1 MTPRDEDLPR
11 WRLPGMRVRID
22 LLAVTVLGVALFA
35 AYSVHLKKDIGW
47 DFRNYHYY
55 GCYCLENGRI
65 AFDISAAQLQS
76 YLNPVAYLPY
86 CWAVDHLKPLA
97 AGILFGA
104 LAGLNLGLLYQLSF
118 AALAGL
124 ARRRV
129 WLALLTAVAGV
140 WSPFFL
146 LLVGSSFTETW
157 TPLLVMLALLALLRD
172 AESPSWRLVFAAG
185 LALGAAAGFK
195 LVNGVF
201 ALALLLTIGTTF
213 RRPGFFR
220 RVAGYLAGAAVA
232 FMLVSGPWAFTLQR
246 DFGSPLFPFYNAIFK
261 SPYFPAVNFVDER
274 WQVTTLAGALDR
286 PFDWAANAG
295 SVSSEAPF
303 RDLRF
308 ALYAILLLPAL
319 AVSIRP
325 DKSATRE
332 TQYLFNPVHRSLLL
346 WFFTLSYLLWLYMF
360 GVMRYAVPLEL
371 LSSLAI
377 LALCDCLIANRGAT
391 QRVFVVLALLG
402 IAWVRVPTVLP
413 RPDWGSTWFETTI
426 PRELRAA
433 HALYVMSDS
442 APSAYLAPM
451 LPADSRF
458 VRLEVNLHI
467 VPPDRYLGPRA
478 LSVIDNHAGP
488 LRVLEG
494 ERFNI
499 EALSAYGLSVNLD
512 DCLTL
517 HTFADQFNFCS
528 AYRTAD
534 GVRSTVPLV
543 HAPLA
548 AQQAA
553 AFYYH
558 ELLANHDF
566 QQGLARWEMGGSVEA
581 LPTEHAVRVTEHSH
595 LHQLVRVTP
604 GVAYRLV
611 VRARCPEPGTFTRL
625 QVNWVDNSGRGLAPY
640 LSPIGCTSQ
649 WAEYA
654 TVVHAPANAA
664 AGHFYVTG
672 NTELPVLIQHVSMAW

>member
-1 MTPRDEDLPR
+1 MRTCRVGECPGCGSESICWPSPSWAWRCSQRIPSISRRTSAGIFATITTTVATAWKTAASPSTFLP
-11 WRLPGMRVRID
+11 L
-22 LLAVTVLGVALFA
+22 
-35 AYSVHLKKDIGW
+35 S
-47 DFRNYHYY
+47 
-55 GCYCLENGRI
+55 
-65 AFDISAAQLQS
+65 SQS

-104 LAGLNLGLLYQLSF
+104 LAGLNLGLLYQSSF

-124 ARRRV
+124 ARRHRV
-129 WLALLTAVAGV
+129 GLALLTAVAGV

-232 FMLVSGPWAFTLQR
+232 FLLVSGPWAFTLQR

-261 SPYFPAVNFVDER
+261 SPYFPAVNFADER
-274 WQVTTLAGALDR
+274 WQVTTLAGALDH

-308 ALYAILLLPAL
+308 ALFAILLLPAL

-332 TQYLFNPVHRSLLL
+332 TQSLFNPTHRSLLL
-346 WFFTLSYLLWLYMF
+346 WFFALSYLLWLYVF

-371 LSSLAI
+371 LSTLAI
-377 LALCDCLIANRGAT
+377 LALCDCLIANRAAT
-391 QRVFVVLALLG
+391 QRVFVVLALVG
-402 IAWVRVPTVLP
+402 IAWVRVPAVLP

-426 PRELRAA
+426 PRGLRAA

-494 ERFNI
+494 ERFNL

-534 GVRSTVPLV
+534 GVRLTVPLV

-553 AFYYH
+553 AFYSH
-558 ELLANHDF
+558 AGPGQSRFPAGSGALGDGRLCRGA
-566 QQGLARWEMGGSVEA
+566 ARGTRRARDRTFAPAPTRARHPRHCLSPRGPRP
-581 LPTEHAVRVTEHSH
+581 LPRTRH
-595 LHQLVRVTP
+595 LHPPAGELGSTTP
-604 GVAYRLV
+604 AATSPRTS
-611 VRARCPEPGTFTRL
+611 AR
-625 QVNWVDNSGRGLAPY
+625 SA
-640 LSPIGCTSQ
+640 
-649 WAEYA
+649 
-654 TVVHAPANAA
+654 APAS
-664 AGHFYVTG
+664 GPTMPPSSRP
-672 NTELPVLIQHVSMAW
+672 LPMPPPAISTSPATPNCRF

>member
-1 MTPRDEDLPR
+1 
-11 WRLPGMRVRID
+11 
-22 LLAVTVLGVALFA
+22 
-35 AYSVHLKKDIGW
+35 
-47 DFRNYHYY
+47 
-55 GCYCLENGRI
+55 
-65 AFDISAAQLQS
+65 
-76 YLNPVAYLPY
+76 
-86 CWAVDHLKPLA
+86 
-97 AGILFGA
+97 
-104 LAGLNLGLLYQLSF
+104 
-118 AALAGL
+118 
-124 ARRRV
+124 
-129 WLALLTAVAGV
+129 
-140 WSPFFL
+140 
-146 LLVGSSFTETW
+146 
-157 TPLLVMLALLALLRD
+157 
-172 AESPSWRLVFAAG
+172 
-185 LALGAAAGFK
+185 
-195 LVNGVF
+195 
-201 ALALLLTIGTTF
+201 
-213 RRPGFFR
+213 
-220 RVAGYLAGAAVA
+220 LAGAAVA
-232 FMLVSGPWAFTLQR
+232 FLLVAGPWAFTLQR
-246 DFGSPLFPFYNAIFK
+246 DFGNPLFPFYNAIFK
-261 SPYFPAVNFVDER
+261 SPYFPAVNFADAR
-274 WQVTTLAGALDR
+274 WQVTTLAGALNR
-286 PFDWAANAG
+286 PFDWAANVNFG
-295 SVSSEAPF
+295 PLEFPF

-308 ALYAILLLPAL
+308 ALFAILLLPAL
-319 AVSIRP
+319 AVSLRRG
-325 DKSATRE
+325 KSADP
-332 TQYLFNPVHRSLLL
+332 QAQPLFNPAHRSLLL

-360 GVMRYAVPLEL
+360 DIMRYAVPLEL

-377 LALCDCLIANRGAT
+377 LALCDCLIANRGAA

-402 IAWVRVPTVLP
+402 MVWVRASELP

-433 HALYVMSDS
+433 HALYVMPDS

-458 VRLEVNLHI
+458 VRLESNLNI
-467 VPPDRYLGPRA
+467 LPPDRYLGPLA
-478 LSVIDNHAGP
+478 LSVIANHAGP

-534 GVRSTVPLV
+534 GMRSTVPLV
-543 HAPLA
+543 HAPLT

-566 QQGLARWEMGGSVEA
+566 QQGLARWEMGGSVET

-604 GVAYRLV
+604 GTAYRLV

-649 WAEYA
+649 WADYA
-654 TVVHAPANAA
+654 AVVHAPAHAA